1 VVAVDPL
8 APMFL
13 VDQQLLVLGLL
24 VLLATASSKLSTR
37 VGIPF
42 LVVFVV
48 IGMLAG
54 TDGIGGIVFDDF
66 SLAHAVGTTALILI
80 LFDGGLHTSVAAL
93 RRALVPAG
101 LLATLGVAI
110 TAGVVGLAASVL
122 LDLPPLYGFLLGS
135 VVGSTDAAAVFAAL
149 RAGSMK
155 LRPRLASTLEVESG
169 SNDPMAV
176 LLTIAFIE
184 VLVGRMMGVP
194 DVLWFL
200 VKQLVIGGGL
210 GFGIGRLLVLL
221 VNRIDLR
228 AAGLYPMLTLSA
240 ALATYGLSGVVGGS
254 GFLAVYVVGVVV
266 GHHRVVFQR
275 GIALFHDGLAWL
287 GQIVMFVV
295 LGLLSLPSAVLDAWA
310 PGLLIG
316 VVLIFV
322 ARPLAV
328 ALCLFPFGFR
338 WQEVVFASWA
348 GLKGAVPIVLAIYP
362 LMFGLEGA
370 DQLFHLVFFVV
381 LTSALVQGWSLPLLA
396 RRLGVDIPAPP
407 PPPVTLEITSLRHVD
422 ADIVEYAVKED
433 ARAANRSIAQLG
445 LPDGVVITMIARD
458 RDLVP
463 PHDNTVLQPG
473 DYVFVMLTPALR
485 WLADHVFVK
494 EGSSI
499 VRDPIPGDLTLD
511 QLRRRHGVSLPGDAN
526 ETLDAFLRARLGDR
540 PRSGDRVRLGLLAVT
555 VLDVDTQ
562 GRIRDAGIELEGPP
576 PRAAT
581 DPGIDPRQTAED
593 RDVVRRPDT

>member
-1 VVAVDPL
+1 
-8 APMFL
+8 MFL

-42 LVVFVV
+42 LVVFVIV
-48 IGMLAG
+48 GMLAG

-80 LFDGGLHTSVAAL
+80 LFDGGIHTSMAAL
-93 RRALVPAG
+93 RRAAVPAG
-101 LLATLGVAI
+101 LLATVGVAI
-110 TAGVVGLAASVL
+110 TAGVVGLAASAL
-122 LDLPPLYGFLLGS
+122 LDLPPLHGFLLGS

-176 LLTIAFIE
+176 LLTIACIE
-184 VLVGRMMGVP
+184 ILLGRMVGV
-194 DVLWFL
+194 DAVLWFL
-200 VKQLVIGGGL
+200 LGQFAIGAGL
-210 GFGIGRLLVLL
+210 GFGIGRVLVVL

-240 ALATYGLSGVVGGS
+240 ALATYGLAAIVGGS
-254 GFLAVYVVGVVV
+254 GFLAVYVAGVVV

-275 GIALFHDGLAWL
+275 GISLFHDALAWL

-295 LGLLSLPSAVLDAWA
+295 LGLLSLPSAVLQVWTS
-310 PGLLIG
+310 GLLVG
-316 VVLIFV
+316 AVLIFV

-328 ALCLFPFGFR
+328 ALCLFPLRFR
-338 WQEVVFASWA
+338 WEEVLFASWA

-370 DQLFHLVFFVV
+370 AQLFHLVFFVV
-381 LTSALVQGWSLPLLA
+381 LSSALVQGWSLPLLA
-396 RRLGVDIPAPP
+396 RRLRVNVPSPP

-433 ARAANRSIAQLG
+433 ARAANRSIAALG
-445 LPDGVVITMIARD
+445 LPEGVVITMIARD

-463 PHDNTVLQPG
+463 PHDTMILRPG
-473 DYVFVMLTPALR
+473 DYVFVMLDPALR

-494 EGSSI
+494 EGIAI
-499 VRDPIPGDLTLD
+499 VRDPLPGDLTLA
-511 QLRRRHGVSLPGDAN
+511 QLRRRHGVSLPGDSG
-526 ETLDAFLRARLGDR
+526 ETLDAFLRARLGDS
-540 PRSGDRVRLGLLAVT
+540 PRSGDRVRLGLLSVT
-555 VLDVDTQ
+555 VLDVDAQ
-562 GRIRDAGIELEGPP
+562 GRVRDAGIELEGPP
-576 PRAAT
+576 PRVPT
-581 DPGIDPRQTAED
+581 EPRVDVESNAEQT
-593 RDVVRRPDT
+593 RPS